1 LTNYTVGT
9 NATGIMCRFY
19 SPWTIIN
26 GKETKTR
33 GYCYIFV
40 QPFAAELPPPDGKK
54 WFDILPP
61 TKTRESHRLKRVRC
75 DDEQVIAVET
85 DDAIVDSNQPDSDCR
100 VKMPMP
106 MDYEFD
112 PWDDKKIKRK
122 LFAPEK
128 DEHPMDAIA
137 RRIDKLMEA
146 RKSVVGY
153 KDLIFGGDPYENCT
167 EVEKIKLQDKAI
179 YLIAALRSALNS
191 YPKITWT
198 DCCKQACVTCSEI
211 TTPYCW
217 RTIQDWWSIY
227 KINDGFIHPRGEEG
241 QIKKSKENLPPFLR
255 DNEDLHK
262 KFVRH
267 CTSNLNDLSTDS
279 AKEYVTDHL
288 IPMGF
293 PLTSD
298 FTAMDRENLL
308 QELYGL
314 SSTPVRS
321 TIWDWLVRC
330 GFNYTKRKK
339 KILCR
344 YT

>member
-1 LTNYTVGT
+1 
-9 NATGIMCRFY
+9 M
-19 SPWTIIN
+19 
-26 GKETKTR
+26 
-33 GYCYIFV
+33 
-40 QPFAAELPPPDGKK
+40 
-54 WFDILPP
+54 
-61 TKTRESHRLKRVRC
+61 
-75 DDEQVIAVET
+75 
-85 DDAIVDSNQPDSDCR
+85 
-100 VKMPMP
+100 
-106 MDYEFD
+106 
-112 PWDDKKIKRK
+112 
-122 LFAPEK
+122 
-128 DEHPMDAIA
+128 
-137 RRIDKLMEA
+137 
-146 RKSVVGY
+146 
-153 KDLIFGGDPYENCT
+153 
-167 EVEKIKLQDKAI
+167 
-179 YLIAALRSALNS
+179 
-191 YPKITWT
+191 

-267 CTSNLNDLSTDS
+267 CTSNLNDLSIDS

-298 FTAMDRENLL
+298 FTTMDRENLL
-308 QELYGL
+308 QKLYGL

-321 TIWDWLVRC
+321 AIWEWLVRC

-339 KILCR
+339 R
-344 YT
+344 YFVDTHESPANRKYRKEQTSRYLQIKDGCTAGTSSHLIQSIP